1 MRLRFTGNSIN
12 PGSDLK
18 NVFIE
23 LNDKEYE
30 QGIKPD
36 PTCEAI
42 KKILIKSLNG
52 LGCCEYVASDN
63 HYGHIVYDSFYIEKN
78 DIKQAFKQAKQLA
91 KK

>member
-18 NVFIE
+18 NFFIE
-23 LNDKEYE
+23 VNDKEYE

-36 PTCEAI
+36 SICEAV

-52 LGCCEYVASDN
+52 HGCCEYVAGDDT
-63 HYGHIVYDSFYIEKN
+63 YGHIIYDSFYIDKEE
-78 DIKQAFKQAKQLA
+78 IKQAFKQAKQLA